1 MFTEKEIKKLNID
14 WQIFQYGEFENSA
27 KRRQAL

>member
-1 MFTEKEIKKLNID
+1 MFTEKEINKLNID

-27 KRRQAL
+27 KRQAM